1 MMDKEEKLRKAG
13 LILFWVATAGLL
25 TWFIIKPHLADN
37 ILHVIYVPAATCIF
51 VMYIGVCILNAVA
64 NKYSKQKS

>member
-1 MMDKEEKLRKAG
+1 MNRKEKLRKAA
-13 LILFWVATAGLL
+13 LILFWVATICLL
-25 TWFIIKPHLADN
+25 TWFVVKPHLADN
-37 ILHVIYVPAATCIF
+37 ILYVIYVPAATCIF